1 MTYDLGRGRDGSRSR
16 ALVDQGYLAEV
27 VASPQRPDPFAADR
41 HRRFPGL
48 DDEEGGGPYTFLDDR
63 LSGGEFA
70 LFEHAGDL
78 RYVALTQAGEKRNLL
93 DNFGCS
99 CRRRDARA

>member
-1 MTYDLGRGRDGSRSR
+1 MTYDLGRGRDGSRSL
-16 ALVDQGYLAEV
+16 ALVYQSDLTEI

-63 LSGGEFA
+63 LSDGEFA
-70 LFEHAGDL
+70 LLEHAGNL
-78 RYVALTQAGEKRNLL
+78 RYFALTRAGEERNLL
-93 DNFGCS
+93 DNFDWA

>member
-16 ALVDQGYLAEV
+16 ALVDQGDLTEI

-63 LSGGEFA
+63 LSGGEFP
-70 LFEHAGDL
+70 LFERAGDL
-78 RYVALTQAGEKRNLL
+78 RHFAVTQAGEKRNLL
-93 DNFGCS
+93 DNFDWP
-99 CRRRDARA
+99 CRSRNARA